1 MNYDGKVVNQRN
13 QLWKRACSTG
23 RCTISRKT
31 LPGGQDKRMRRGRVG
46 DTGIAGKEVVRWRH
60 GKTGVKP
67 KCWRRRNVEKG
78 E

>member
-31 LPGGQDKRMRRGRVG
+31 LPGGQDKRMRRGREG
-46 DTGIAGKEVVRWRH
+46 GLATQG
-60 GKTGVKP
+60 
-67 KCWRRRNVEKG
+67 
-78 E
+78 